1 MYVYSLYTLGVWSAM
16 ARINITIPDGLLE
29 EVDQAAESL
38 GTSRS
43 AFLQEAGACYI
54 AEITEKRERER
65 RVRDIDAAL
74 THARTVGAKVR
85 PGFDAVA
92 QIRQDRERDGK

>member
-1 MYVYSLYTLGVWSAM
+1 M

-29 EVDQAAESL
+29 EVDRTAESL

-54 AEITEKRERER
+54 AQIADEHEREQR
-65 RVRDIDAAL
+65 TRDIDAAIS
-74 THARTVGAKVR
+74 HARTVAAHVT

-92 QIRQDRERDGK
+92 QIRRDRERDGK

>member
-1 MYVYSLYTLGVWSAM
+1 M

-29 EVDQAAESL
+29 DVDRTAESL

-54 AEITEKRERER
+54 AEITESREREQ
-65 RVRDIDAAL
+65 RVRDIDAAIMR
-74 THARTVGAKVR
+74 ARTVGAKMN
-85 PGFDAVA
+85 PGFDAMT
-92 QIRQDRERDGK
+92 QIRKDRERDGK

>member
-1 MYVYSLYTLGVWSAM
+1 M

-29 EVDQAAESL
+29 DVDRTAESL

-54 AEITEKRERER
+54 ARIAEEREREQR
-65 RVRDIDAAL
+65 TRDIDAAIA
-74 THARTVGAKVR
+74 HARTVGAHVAS
-85 PGFDAVA
+85 GYDAIA

>member
-1 MYVYSLYTLGVWSAM
+1 M

-54 AEITEKRERER
+54 AEITEKREAEQ

-74 THARTVGAKVR
+74 KHARTISATVK

-92 QIRQDRERDGK
+92 HIRRDRERDGT

>member
-1 MYVYSLYTLGVWSAM
+1 M

-43 AFLQEAGACYI
+43 GFLQEAGACYI
-54 AEITEKRERER
+54 TQMAEAREREQR
-65 RVRDIDAAL
+65 ARDIDAAIA
-74 THARTVGAKVR
+74 HARTVAATVA
-85 PGFDAVA
+85 PGFDATA
-92 QIRQDRERDGK
+92 HIRHDRERDEK

>member
-1 MYVYSLYTLGVWSAM
+1 M

-29 EVDQAAESL
+29 EVDRAAESI

-54 AEITEKRERER
+54 AEIAETREREQ
-65 RVRDIDAAL
+65 RVRDIDAAI
-74 THARTVGAKVR
+74 THARTIGAKVK
-85 PGFDAVA
+85 PGFDAIA
-92 QIRQDRERDGK
+92 RIRRDRERDGK

>member
-1 MYVYSLYTLGVWSAM
+1 M

-29 EVDQAAESL
+29 DVDRTAESI

-54 AEITEKRERER
+54 AQIAEEHKREQRT
-65 RVRDIDAAL
+65 RDIDAAIA
-74 THARTVGAKVR
+74 HARTVGADVT

-92 QIRQDRERDGK
+92 QIRRDRERDGA

>member
-1 MYVYSLYTLGVWSAM
+1 M

-54 AEITEKRERER
+54 AEIAEKREREQ

-74 THARTVGAKVR
+74 AHARTIGAKVR

-92 QIRQDRERDGK
+92 QVRLDRERDGK